1 MRRCNRAPGALQIT
15 KALADQARLF
25 SGVSLVSRAQVL
37 RPGAD
42 KLACGLLTDGEPITR
57 TEVKMKK
64 FWVYRAATTV
74 AAITTLAV
82 ASGAANKFA
91 IPVHLFGL

>member
-1 MRRCNRAPGALQIT
+1 
-15 KALADQARLF
+15 
-25 SGVSLVSRAQVL
+25 
-37 RPGAD
+37 
-42 KLACGLLTDGEPITR
+42 
-57 TEVKMKK
+57 MKK

-91 IPVHLFGL
+91 IPIHLFGL